1 KNMMIFQFAEFTIRN
16 LRPSTAYNVSVTT
29 AESEVSNPTTG
40 RYVRPVKQKLIWG
53 VFATLVQGEY
63 TVAEPRLVVETEHA
77 ASFVWQP
84 LQNLGDVTYQIRYT
98 MTAEDEE
105 AHQLVPANFSK
116 YSEELSESQL
126 RCPKFGC
133 TWMCALLFNLPR
145 KPRDLSF
152 EIRARVEG
160 MWNKW
165 APVQRKPW
173 NILERVCSINPPPY
187 VVHSVDELDFQ
198 REIDIDS
205 ADTAN
210 TRDVWRFLIVVD
222 SRETGRY
229 STIDITKLS
238 DKVTADFD
246 HLPYYITGALTPTE
260 VKARTPFR
268 IGDGRVHGGY
278 LNYPLA
284 DRSTD
289 PRWTLVPLA
298 QAENELIEPRLRT
311 CGFNEKGAFEC
322 DLTLEELA
330 TRLPWWA
337 KISSLFL
344 MVLIFAPAAL
354 CLYCIL
360 FKFRRVRTIKEESN
374 RMYYNE
380 EIEGGAGMGV
390 TQEYRRREQRAFDP
404 SQTEERI
411 EFLSTE

>member
-1 KNMMIFQFAEFTIRN
+1 M
-16 LRPSTAYNVSVTT
+16 
-29 AESEVSNPTTG
+29 TTG
-40 RYVRPVKQKLIWG
+40 EDDDIFPV
-53 VFATLVQGEY
+53 
-63 TVAEPRLVVETEHA
+63 
-77 ASFVWQP
+77 
-84 LQNLGDVTYQIRYT
+84 
-98 MTAEDEE
+98 
-105 AHQLVPANFSK
+105 VPVNFSK
-116 YSEELSESQL
+116 YSEELSEQQL

-187 VVHSVDELDFQ
+187 IVHAVDELDFQ

-205 ADTAN
+205 SETVN

-260 VKARTPFR
+260 VKAGTPFR

-289 PRWTLVPLA
+289 PRWTLVPLS

-311 CGFNEKGAFEC
+311 CGFNEKGFFEC
-322 DLTLEELA
+322 DLTMEELL

-337 KISSLFL
+337 KISFLFL
-344 MVLIFAPAAL
+344 MVLIIAPAAF

-360 FKFRRVRTIKEESN
+360 FKVRRVKTIKEESN

-380 EIEGGAGMGV
+380 DADGRGGVGV

-404 SQTEERI
+404 RRETEERI
-411 EFLSTE
+411 DGKPTLPSALLDSPPPAEEEDNQAEDTFPLVQPSLPFQEAALVLTRSSCCSSRRRRY

>member
-1 KNMMIFQFAEFTIRN
+1 FAEFTIRN
-16 LRPSTAYNVSVTT
+16 LRPSTAYNISVTT
-29 AESEVSNPTTG
+29 AEIEVSNPTTG
-40 RYVRPVKQKLIWG
+40 RFARPVKQKLIWG

-63 TVAEPRLVVETEHA
+63 TVAEPRLVVETDHA

-98 MTAEDEE
+98 ITHQEE
-105 AHQLVPANFSK
+105 EFPGFSLIPANFSK
-116 YSEELSESQL
+116 YSEELTEDQL

-173 NILERVCSINPPPY
+173 NILERVCSINPPPFIILN
-187 VVHSVDELDFQ
+187 VDQLDFQ

-205 ADTAN
+205 ADTVN
-210 TRDVWRFLIVVD
+210 TRDVWRFLVVVD

-246 HLPYYITGALTPTE
+246 HLPYYITGALTPSE
-260 VKARTPFR
+260 VRGRAPFR

-289 PRWTLVPLA
+289 PRWTLVPLS
-298 QAENELIEPRLRT
+298 QAENEMIEPRLRH
-311 CGFNEKGAFEC
+311 CGFTEKGNFEC

-330 TRLPWWA
+330 RLPWWA
-337 KISSLFL
+337 KISALFL
-344 MVLIFAPAAL
+344 TVLILAPAVF
-354 CLYCIL
+354 CLYCVL
-360 FKFRRVRTIKEESN
+360 FKLRRVKTIKEETN
-374 RMYYNE
+374 LMYYNQE
-380 EIEGGAGMGV
+380 GEEGGKCGV

-404 SQTEERI
+404 TQTEERI